1 MCRKETESE
10 ATTRYI
16 ILANKKEEGHCKSNS
31 PSVGLRSTL
40 LKNKK
45 GMYKKIISYDSV
57 RHK

>member
-1 MCRKETESE
+1 MYSKETESE

-16 ILANKKEEGHCKSNS
+16 ILANKKEMGHCKSNS
-31 PSVGLRSTL
+31 PSVELRSTL

-57 RHK
+57 RHE

>member
-1 MCRKETESE
+1 MYSKETESE

-31 PSVGLRSTL
+31 PGFELRSTI
-40 LKNKK
+40 KQK
-45 GMYKKIISYDSV
+45 GMYKKITSCGSV

>member
-16 ILANKKEEGHCKSNS
+16 TLANKKEMGHCKSNS
-31 PSVGLRSTL
+31 PSVGLRSTI
-40 LKNKK
+40 KQK
-45 GMYKKIISYDSV
+45 GMYKKITSYGSV